1 VRETATI
8 DDPKAA
14 AVFSHG
20 RGRKILLAL
29 VEKDRSLSELARLTE
44 TPLNLLH
51 HHIGKFLELGLVV
64 IARAERRAGAPI
76 KFYRSTARS
85 FFVPAE
91 LMAAHP
97 GHGLNARLR
106 EALDRGLSGAIK
118 GVSYSCE
125 NGRPR
130 MRVVK
135 GPEASTV
142 TTELWLELKLS
153 RTDAAAL
160 RDELRS
166 LLQAY
171 ESRSSG
177 GDRRYIVH
185 AALAPG

>member
-1 VRETATI
+1 MRETATI
-8 DDPKAA
+8 DDPEAA

-29 VEKDRSLSELARLTE
+29 VAEDRSLSELVRLTE

-51 HHIGKFLELGLVV
+51 HHIGKFLRLGLVV

-76 KFYRSTARS
+76 KFYRSTAQS
-85 FFVPAE
+85 FLVPAE
-91 LMAAHP
+91 LMATTP

-106 EALDRGLSGAIK
+106 ETLDRGLSGAIK
-118 GVSYSCE
+118 GMSYSCE

-135 GPEASTV
+135 APEANTV
-142 TTELWLELKLS
+142 TAELWLELSLS

-160 RDELRS
+160 RDDLRS

-171 ESRSSG
+171 GSRSTG
-177 GDRRYIVH
+177 GDQRYIVH